1 MRRAAIVLLAV
12 AFLGGCSKA
21 GEYSGRGVTVT
32 MRDYAFAPAELTVRE
47 GETVNFR
54 FVNRG
59 RVRHDAF
66 IGDKAA
72 QRMHE
77 EQKRMSERTETE
89 HPGAHDPG
97 TEDAI
102 TVEPGKTGRLTY
114 RFERKGVI
122 LIGCHEAGH
131 YSRGMVLRVTV
142 R

>member
-1 MRRAAIVLLAV
+1 MKRAGIVLLAV

-21 GEYSGRGVTVT
+21 GEYTGRGITVT
-32 MRDYAFAPAELTVRE
+32 MRDYAFVPAELTVRQ

-66 IGDKAA
+66 IGDTAA

-89 HPGAHDPG
+89 HGGAHDPG
-97 TEDAI
+97 AEDAI
-102 TVEPGKTGRLTY
+102 TVEPGRTGRLTY
-114 RFERKGVI
+114 RFDTTGVT

-131 YSRGMVLRVTV
+131 YEKGMVLRVTV
-142 R
+142 G